1 MLKRKAALHYATL
14 SARDGAAL
22 PDVAAPN
29 AACAF
34 AVQLLSLKRP
44 VPDGGAAH
52 ATTQRADRQA
62 QRILEKIASR
72 EAEWARRSA
81 LDLQRLEDLEER
93 EKRRRALALKQEWFV
108 IGRVVAEA
116 MRNDAFWRS
125 RIMPLLE
132 QAPLSRREKAL
143 LGMRQD

>member
-1 MLKRKAALHYATL
+1 MKRKAALHYATL
-14 SARDGAAL
+14 SAMDGAVL
-22 PDVAAPN
+22 PDVAAPD

-34 AVQLLSLKRP
+34 TVQLLSLKRP
-44 VPDGGAAH
+44 LPDGGAARMT
-52 ATTQRADRQA
+52 APRANKQA
-62 QRILEKIASR
+62 QRILEKIAVR

-116 MRNDAFWRS
+116 MRTDAFWRA
-125 RIMPLLE
+125 RILPLLE